1 MAIMMNKFRAFLLE
15 EGNRWLSMLGLNHL
29 FFIYALRIPNICIS
43 IKKYKITIQKDDVK
57 GFCGKD

>member
-1 MAIMMNKFRAFLLE
+1 MNKFRAFLLE
-15 EGNRWLSMLGLNHL
+15 DPNMLNHL

-57 GFCGKD
+57 GFCGKG